1 MNKKY
6 NHIDIE
12 YAIEVLNSPQ
22 LSLGEDFREW
32 ISDKDNLELY
42 KELRKYRE
50 AGFIAE
56 NYKRPDV
63 DKQWSK
69 FNRKGSSKRL
79 FILWGSIAA
88 SIIFILSLT
97 YLLHVEGL
105 LDKLNNENISE
116 VISSGSGKAILVTS
130 DGEEIVL
137 GNNLLK

>member
-63 DKQWSK
+63 DKQWNK
-69 FNRKGSSKRL
+69 ERDRL
-79 FILWGSIAA
+79 KDYLFYGGL
-88 SIIFILSLT
+88 
-97 YLLHVEGL
+97 LLHPLFLYYRL
-105 LDKLNNENISE
+105 LIYFMLKVFWIS
-116 VISSGSGKAILVTS
+116 
-130 DGEEIVL
+130 
-137 GNNLLK
+137 